1 MIREISTLKKG
12 DKIDIPSVVETVRT
26 ATIIE
31 LFNDGAALVKFED
44 MYGDELKVL
53 TYDELK
59 NSNYIE

>member
-31 LFNDGAALVKFED
+31 LFDDGAVLVKFED

-59 NSNYIE
+59 NSI

>member
-59 NSNYIE
+59 NSI